1 MMVRI
6 ALALILIMYSILVV
20 SCQQEIRDELFT
32 EEEEE
37 QDTSAAGNR
46 VMLINTLVYD
56 PEGFPNG
63 SYYTLYEEDT
73 LQKTITAYFDTLDV
87 GYYRYYYDDLNRLTK
102 ILIYNADTMRLVN
115 SRDSF
120 VFTRPA
126 VNKITMTHEE
136 GVEHYDIADI
146 GGGRKKVL
154 ITKDGKNPQYHRSE
168 LYISSGGWPDSTIEL
183 TDRFNLNES
192 DSYRTHY
199 QFDASGKPMSIKY
212 RFEQDGES
220 GYHLT
225 DLEFNKDAQPN
236 IFLDSFLGKLAGS
249 DMQWNLLWLH
259 NSPSYEL
266 FYEMSDH
273 LFLRKGT
280 VLNLKYRTR
289 IYDRTGNL
297 DIESI
302 LYDETIE
309 PVYDTRG
316 RITKLT
322 IKNKGKMYRQPEITY
337 YR

>member
-1 MMVRI
+1 MKIVVKFSL
-6 ALALILIMYSILVV
+6 LASLILAA
-20 SCQQEIRDELFT
+20 SCQREITDELLT
-32 EEEEE
+32 EPGN
-37 QDTSAAGNR
+37 QDSATVNNR
-46 VMLINTLVYD
+46 VMLVNTQIYD
-56 PEGFPNG
+56 PEGFAYG

-126 VNKITMTHEE
+126 ENKITMTYDG

-146 GGGRKKVL
+146 GGGRKKIL
-154 ITKDGKNPQYHRSE
+154 ITQDGKNPQYHRSE
-168 LYISSGGWPDSTIEL
+168 FYLSSGGWPDSTIEL
-183 TDRFNLNES
+183 ADRFNTNQS

-199 QFDASGKPMSIKY
+199 RFDASGKPLSIQY
-212 RFEQDGES
+212 RFEQDPSS
-220 GYHLT
+220 GYQLT

-249 DMQWNLLWLH
+249 DMQWNLLLL
-259 NSPSYEL
+259 NKSPSYEL

-289 IYDRTGNL
+289 IYDRAGNL
-297 DIESI
+297 DVESI